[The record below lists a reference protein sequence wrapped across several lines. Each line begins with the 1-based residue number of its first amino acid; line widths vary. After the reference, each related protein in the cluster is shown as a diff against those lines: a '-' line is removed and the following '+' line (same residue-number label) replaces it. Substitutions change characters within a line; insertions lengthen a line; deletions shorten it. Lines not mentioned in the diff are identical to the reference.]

1 MSEAES
7 QRRMRIEY
15 VLKERE
21 ARSASHIAEAL
32 RHLMNLIDD
41 QSPTVLEALTDYEK
55 NLLKPGSGM
64 PQHRHEIATAMVKYF
79 EHAAR
84 KARQHEDTLY
94 HAITGKEENT

>member
-1 MSEAES
+1 MSDAES

-41 QSPTVLEALTDYEK
+41 QSPTVLEALTDHEK
-55 NLLKPGSGM
+55 NLEKPV
-64 PQHRHEIATAMVKYF
+64 PKHRQEVVAAMVKYV
-79 EHAAR
+79 EQAAR
-84 KARQHEDTLY
+84 DARKREDTLY
-94 HAITGKEENT
+94 HAITGNEENP